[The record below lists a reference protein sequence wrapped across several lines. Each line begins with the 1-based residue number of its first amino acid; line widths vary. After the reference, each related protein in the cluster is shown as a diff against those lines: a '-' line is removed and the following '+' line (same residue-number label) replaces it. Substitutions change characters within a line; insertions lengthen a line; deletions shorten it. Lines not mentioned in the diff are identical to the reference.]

1 MAEQQL
7 KSRVGEPFNI
17 FISLEVGGDHRSFVS
32 EVEELQE
39 RTLNMFP
46 EQKDAKAAKLHS
58 LHVTL
63 ATLSVRE
70 DEMAFVIQSV
80 ADAVDQFKRIY
91 SGEDGIRANFQG
103 ISTWNDCA
111 FLHMALGANAFKTL
125 WDTMMANGL
134 RKFQTDLSDVNPHLT
149 FVRKLQLSEDEKG
162 AMLTTL
168 DNTKT
173 SRITLDVLSLRQ
185 KKQAG
190 EPLQPPVKQ
199 FALWKE

>member
-46 EQKDAKAAKLHS
+46 EQNAKAAKLHS

-70 DEMAFVIQSV
+70 DEMAFMIQSV

-91 SGEDGIRANFQG
+91 SGEDGLRANFHG
-103 ISTWNDCA
+103 ISTHNNVVVMN
-111 FLHMALGANAFKTL
+111 MALGANAVKTL
-125 WDTMMANGL
+125 RDTLMINGL
-134 RKFQTDLSDVNPHLT
+134 SKFQTDVNMIHPHLT
-149 FVRKLQLSEDEKG
+149 FARNLNLTEAKQG
-162 AMLTTL
+162 ALLYTL
-168 DNTKT
+168 DDAKT
-173 SRITLDVLSLRQ
+173 SRITFDVLSLRQ
-185 KKQAG
+185 RKQAG
-190 EPLQPPVKQ
+190 ESLQPPIRQ